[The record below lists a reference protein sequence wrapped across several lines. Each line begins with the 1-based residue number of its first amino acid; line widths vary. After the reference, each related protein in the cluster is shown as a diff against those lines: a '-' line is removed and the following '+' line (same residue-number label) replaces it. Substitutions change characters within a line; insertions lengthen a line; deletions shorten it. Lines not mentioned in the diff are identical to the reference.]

1 MKVVCVGD
9 NCIDYYTKTDQA
21 FSGGNSVNV
30 AVYCQRL
37 GVQSSYIGVV
47 GNDTFGKVLLES
59 VASKGVDISHVRVM
73 DGNTA
78 VTEVEIIGND
88 RVFGEYD
95 EGVLADFR
103 VTSEDIEYIHTFEV
117 MVSSLW
123 SKVEYDLEKIDIPI
137 AFDFADKWDSK
148 MWELV
153 LPHIQYAFYSDD
165 VHEIEDIKEYMIRKW
180 YDGLEVLVCTRGDK
194 GSVAYDGHT
203 FFKQG
208 IIECSVVDTMGA
220 GDSYIAGF
228 LVEYFGSK
236 DVKSAMVA
244 GAKNSAITIGY
255 QGAW

>member
-1 MKVVCVGD
+1 MKIVCVGD

-78 VTEVEIIGND
+78 VTQVEIIGND

-103 VTSEDIEYIHTFEV
+103 VTSEDIEYIHTFDV
-117 MVSSLW
+117 
-123 SKVEYDLEKIDIPI
+123 Y
-137 AFDFADKWDSK
+137 
-148 MWELV
+148 
-153 LPHIQYAFYSDD
+153 YA
-165 VHEIEDIKEYMIRKW
+165 
-180 YDGLEVLVCTRGDK
+180 
-194 GSVAYDGHT
+194 
-203 FFKQG
+203 
-208 IIECSVVDTMGA
+208 
-220 GDSYIAGF
+220 
-228 LVEYFGSK
+228 
-236 DVKSAMVA
+236 
-244 GAKNSAITIGY
+244 
-255 QGAW
+255 